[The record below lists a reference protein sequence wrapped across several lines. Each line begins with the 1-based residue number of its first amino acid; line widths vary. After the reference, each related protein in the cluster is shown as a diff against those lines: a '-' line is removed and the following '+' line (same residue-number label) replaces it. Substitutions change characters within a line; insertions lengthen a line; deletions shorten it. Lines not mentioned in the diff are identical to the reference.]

1 MRQMRED
8 LPREQ
13 KHPFVIRQ
21 MTHEDMS
28 AVISLEQAAFR
39 NPWSPELL
47 RRELDHDW
55 STILLVEDPLP
66 GGGRELLGLAIFW
79 IVQDEVHVLNV
90 ATAPQHR
97 RRGVA
102 RAVMDELLGPA
113 SALLPGH
120 PGGAPQQ
127 RGRHWP
133 VPLSGV
139 PLGRCPAELLR
150 GRERGRARHGA
161 RLLVLDTGGSLPI
174 LAALFLAQL

>member
-1 MRQMRED
+1 MRQLRED
-8 LPREQ
+8 LPRAP

-21 MTHEDMS
+21 MTHEDMP
-28 AVISLEQAAFR
+28 AVIALEQAAFR

-66 GGGRELLGLAIFW
+66 GGGRELVGLAIFW

-102 RAVMDELLGPA
+102 RAVMEELLA
-113 SALLPGH
+113 
-120 PGGAPQQ
+120 
-127 RGRHWP
+127 RGRHRRCSLATLE
-133 VPLSGV
+133 VRRSNEAAIGLYRSLGFRSVGV
-139 PLGRCPAELLR
+139 RPNYYVDEKEDALVM
-150 GRERGRARHGA
+150 
-161 RLLVLDTGGSLPI
+161 VLD
-174 LAALFLAQL
+174 F